1 MIKSDSSISYW
12 EHLNPSSVLYSFF
25 IYAMEMSNIKTQ
37 SLQRDIFREI
47 NNIYLEWH
55 FYTVI
60 VLQFPSKKEN

>member
-12 EHLNPSSVLYSFF
+12 EHLNPSYVLYSFF

-60 VLQFPSKKEN
+60 VL